1 MAREKA
7 HTVEKAALILRPF
20 GVSFHIYILLKMSI
34 VSRFALNP
42 EKTVNTGY
50 ETLL

>member
-7 HTVEKAALILRPF
+7 HIVETAASVFRPF
-20 GVSFHIYILLKMSI
+20 DVSFHRHILLKMSI

-42 EKTVNTGY
+42 GKTVNTGY